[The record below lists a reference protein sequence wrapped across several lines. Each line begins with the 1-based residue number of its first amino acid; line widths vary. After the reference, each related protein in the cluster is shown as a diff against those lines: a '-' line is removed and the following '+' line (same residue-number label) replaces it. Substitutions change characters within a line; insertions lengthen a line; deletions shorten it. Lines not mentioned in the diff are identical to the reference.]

1 MKKPVNTQAA
11 KPAIARKPITPWIS
25 GTGLATRSAAL
36 LQQLRREA
44 VHTPHRST

>member
-1 MKKPVNTQAA
+1 MKKPMNTQAA
-11 KPAIARKPITPWIS
+11 KPTTARKPITPWIS

-44 VHTPHRST
+44 SPPPHRST